1 MESDIILLVGH
12 HYGISQLID
21 NKNKMA
27 SIFADFSAVKVV
39 EVAPQQPG
47 ASKTNVKVDF
57 QDMAVSFALKIICLL
72 LMLLIKKYIV
82 YRKC

>member
-1 MESDIILLVGH
+1 MVIIRTCDSILLRCFVQAVVESDITLLVGH

-27 SIFADFSAVKVV
+27 SIFADFSAVKLV

-47 ASKTNVKVDF
+47 RSRTKVKVDF
-57 QDMAVSFALKIICLL
+57 QDMAVS
-72 LMLLIKKYIV
+72 
-82 YRKC
+82 